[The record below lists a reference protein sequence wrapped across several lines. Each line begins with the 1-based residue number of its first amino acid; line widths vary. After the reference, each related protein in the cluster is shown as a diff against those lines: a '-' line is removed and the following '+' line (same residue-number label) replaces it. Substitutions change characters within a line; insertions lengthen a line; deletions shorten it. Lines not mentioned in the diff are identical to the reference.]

1 MDNQFSQLDQQP
13 DIVIATPG
21 RLLHL
26 LVEMGRKLN
35 HVKMA
40 VFDEADQLFDMGFSE
55 QLNEILGR
63 LPESKQVLLF
73 SATLP
78 NKILEFAKV
87 RILTSKILYFVI

>member
-35 HVKMA
+35 YVKMA

-87 RILTSKILYFVI
+87 RILT